1 MIRETSVE
9 AYHEV
14 LESGLIGRRQKQVY
28 TILYQRG
35 PLAGAQV
42 AAQFLAEHGRTA
54 RSETIRNR
62 LTELR
67 DRGVVREVG
76 TVKDPNTKKRVILWD
91 VTRGS
96 PVKPPRKET
105 KNEIIRRLEARVKEL
120 ETLLKVGSGRA
131 DIFNKI

>member
-1 MIRETSVE
+1 MTRETSVE

-14 LESGLIGRRQKQVY
+14 MESGLIGRRQRQVY
-28 TILYQRG
+28 GILYEKG

-42 AAQFLAEHGRTA
+42 AARFLDLYGRTA

-67 DRGVVREVG
+67 DRGVVKEVG
-76 TVKDPNTKKRVILWD
+76 TVQDPNTKKRVLLWD

-96 PVKPPRKET
+96 PVKPAKKET
-105 KNEIIRRLEARVKEL
+105 KNQIIRRLEARVKEL
-120 ETLLKVGSGRA
+120 ETLLKVGSGR
-131 DIFNKI
+131 DSLFSRV